1 MSYTQLYDANVYNP
15 RSYTP
20 GHLFKDE
27 SDAAL
32 CGFRFNKKAA
42 KCLDP
47 NMKKVCKKCQK
58 IKEIMSFKSSPSDEF
73 LETFRKYDSQ
83 DSEVIDVAYSCW
95 SDLKDKLEEELKVKD
110 GLYMSA
116 VKGRKDLREALRVCR
131 AELKALQDSQ
141 R

>member
-1 MSYTQLYDANVYNP
+1 
-15 RSYTP
+15 
-20 GHLFKDE
+20 
-27 SDAAL
+27 
-32 CGFRFNKKAA
+32 
-42 KCLDP
+42 
-47 NMKKVCKKCQK
+47 
-58 IKEIMSFKSSPSDEF
+58 MSFKSSPSDEF
-73 LETFRKYDSQ
+73 LETFRKYDYQ
-83 DSEVIDVAYSCW
+83 EFDKIDVAYSCW